1 MLPAMMMC
9 QRAPVPSS
17 RSMATPTGS
26 VRTASLVVITSGQKK
41 SFQW

>member
-9 QRAPVPSS
+9 QRSPVPSS
-17 RSMATPTGS
+17 LNMATPMGS
-26 VRTASLVVITSGQKK
+26 VRTASLVVMTSGQKK